1 MLFFHLLSFL
11 FFGRIK
17 TGKKTAHNYDEKV
30 LTITSAL
37 LEKLSAIHSDLLEL
51 EERNK
56 RMFKVDFDFIKRKS
70 RMKKQN
76 KHRSS
81 KRKTNQQANRQRE
94 LLKVIAPTL
103 KGEICTASVIDQAS
117 LSKITGKQKMK
128 WLHT

>member
-1 MLFFHLLSFL
+1 MMKKCSLLQVRYLKSF
-11 FFGRIK
+11 
-17 TGKKTAHNYDEKV
+17 
-30 LTITSAL
+30 
-37 LEKLSAIHSDLLEL
+37 SAIHSDLLEL

-117 LSKITGKQKMK
+117 LSKITGKRKMK